1 MKYFL
6 TLLMI
11 ASFCYQSNA
20 QSKRVQFGITP
31 EINYSII
38 ENKNIN
44 DDSFNVR
51 PSIGFG
57 VTAPIRI
64 NLNDKSAIVTGIKIG
79 FHTYNF
85 DFGTINQVSQS
96 IGASLPISFEHQI
109 SKKWLLGIGSDLSWR
124 REYLNTFNVY
134 VASEELLSSVV
145 FQGHNIVTT
154 PIRLYAGY
162 SFYSKKGRKSDLI
175 LTIQKGIQNHET
187 VTMLNFAGQAETVSA
202 FNYKATHFA
211 IGYRFN
217 FGKNVE

>member
-6 TLLMI
+6 TLFI
-11 ASFCYQSNA
+11 ITSFCYQSNA

-31 EINYSII
+31 EINYSIL
-38 ENKNIN
+38 EGKDIN
-44 DDSFNVR
+44 DDSFNKR

-57 VTAPIRI
+57 VTAPVRF
-64 NLNDKSAIVTGIKIG
+64 NLNDKSAIVTGLKVS
-79 FHTYNF
+79 FYTYNF
-85 DFGTINQVSQS
+85 DFGTINQVSQN
-96 IGASLPISFEHQI
+96 IGASLPVSFEHQI
-109 SKKWLLGIGSDLSWR
+109 SKKWLLGLGSDLSWR
-124 REYLNTFNVY
+124 GEYLNTFNVY
-134 VASEELLSSVV
+134 TPSEELLSSVV
-145 FQGHNIVTT
+145 FQGHKIITT

-175 LTIQKGIQNHET
+175 FTIQKGIRTHET
-187 VTMLNFAGQAETVSA
+187 AILLNFAGQTETASA